1 MFYLLIYLSHPDSV
15 GLPVDADAAQA
26 STRRES
32 VGSVSDRCRTDG
44 ISYLGICFNFQ
55 MCVLNLFSFH
65 QPPVYNHPSPII
77 QSPNSLLANVF
88 CL

>member
-44 ISYLGICFNFQ
+44 ISYLGIYH
-55 MCVLNLFSFH
+55 VS
-65 QPPVYNHPSPII
+65 
-77 QSPNSLLANVF
+77 
-88 CL
+88 